1 MKRLHFFLFVAAL
14 AGILVGCRKPVEVS
28 FGVQSQTIAAEGG
41 TYTVELKSNGD
52 WNIGAT
58 AEWLAVSPTSGNG
71 DATLTL
77 VAQPNTLQEL
87 RSTEIQATT
96 KDNTAMLTVTQEF
109 VPNTHPEG
117 HYLTITPT
125 EVEMPYTGGSTTID
139 LECDE
144 GWLAD
149 ASINW
154 VRLDRTEGNG
164 NEQITLTVMENTSFT
179 SRQTEIKFV
188 SASDSSALFVVN
200 QEGAPDP
207 HYLEVNPRELVFLKE
222 GGTDQ
227 FTVETDEDWQV
238 ACDCNWV
245 TLSTEGGTGNG
256 TVMVTAEPND
266 IYVARQARVK
276 VISRNLEKTVFVTQE
291 PGDNPYMATVDP
303 DYIYVDSPYGGV
315 RSITI
320 TSNCE
325 WTIEVPS
332 WITLQTTTGSYNATL
347 EFIVGYNNLFTTRTD
362 SILVKRNGE
371 LLARTVIEQVGR
383 ENILSVDVTE
393 LTMPTEGG
401 AQYFNITA
409 NQSWVVRPEAEWIQ
423 CSTSDGTSEGTGDAE
438 VMVKATEWHGT
449 EMREAVITIWGQYG
463 STVTIVVRQYP

>member
-1 MKRLHFFLFVAAL
+1 MKRLHFFLFVAAM
-14 AGILVGCRKPVEVS
+14 ASFLVGCRKPVEVS

-52 WNIGAT
+52 WNIGT
-58 AEWLAVSPTSGNG
+58 TTEWLAVSPTSGNG

-77 VAQPNTLQEL
+77 VAQPNATQEV
-87 RSTEIQATT
+87 RSAEIQATT
-96 KDNTAMLTVTQEF
+96 KDNTASMTVTQEF

-125 EVEMPYTGGSTTID
+125 EVEMPYMGGNTTID

-144 GWLAD
+144 EWMAD

-154 VRLDRTEGNG
+154 VRLDRTVGNG
-164 NEQITLTVMENTSFT
+164 NEQLTLTVMENTLFT
-179 SRQTEIKFV
+179 SRQAEIKFV
-188 SASDSSALFVVN
+188 SASDCSVILVVN

-207 HYLEVNPRELVFLKE
+207 HYLEVNPRELTFLKE
-222 GGTDQ
+222 GGSDQ

-256 TVMVTAEPND
+256 TVMVTVEPND

-276 VISRNLEKTVFVTQE
+276 VSSRNLDKTVFVTQE
-291 PGDNPYMATVDP
+291 PGENPYMATVDP
-303 DYIYVDSPYGGV
+303 DYIYIDSPYGGV

-332 WITLQTTTGSYNATL
+332 WITLQTTAGSNNATL

-362 SILVKRNGE
+362 SILVKRNGVTM
-371 LLARTVIEQVGR
+371 ARTIIEQVGR

-401 AQYFNITA
+401 AQYFHVTA
-409 NQSWVVRPEAEWIQ
+409 NQSWVARPEAEWIQ
-423 CSTSDGTSEGTGDAE
+423 CYPSEGTGDAE

-449 EMREAVITIWGQYG
+449 EMREAVITIWGEYG
-463 STVTIVVRQYP
+463 SVVTILVRQYP